1 MIRINEIKLPLDH
14 EEGALLDAI
23 TKKLGI
29 AAEKVISFN
38 VFRRGYDARKKTNI
52 HLIYTLDIIVE
63 GDEEALLAKFEKT
76 HMFAKHLTWN
86 TSLWRKHLRT

>member
-14 EEGALLDAI
+14 EEGALLAAI

-29 AAEKVISFN
+29 TAEEVISFN

-52 HLIYTLDIIVE
+52 HLIYTLDVIVE
-63 GDEEALLAKFEKT
+63 GDEEAWQVQF
-76 HMFAKHLTWN
+76 
-86 TSLWRKHLRT
+86 

>member
-1 MIRINEIKLPLDH
+1 MALAKTPTITRHHMIRINEIKLPLDH

-52 HLIYTLDIIVE
+52 HLIYL
-63 GDEEALLAKFEKT
+63 
-76 HMFAKHLTWN
+76 
-86 TSLWRKHLRT
+86 SLIHI